1 MCGMTRK
8 SFLTEGSAPQ
18 VTVPHLRLWAW
29 THKPSVNSSV
39 GTLDVSSPSLWDF
52 ATNLP
57 CVIGF
62 VFPTPFSIFLPLEND
77 SFVVQL
83 SLQTVKACFALQ
95 HRWRDLEEV
104 VLMNPSLPSQAFQPE
119 EVGETG
125 NETSQQITSHIK
137 CCCC

>member
-18 VTVPHLRLWAW
+18 VTVPHSRLWAW

-77 SFVVQL
+77 SFVVKSANGKSMLCLTAQMERFGGGGPHEPI
-83 SLQTVKACFALQ
+83 SAFTG
-95 HRWRDLEEV
+95 
-104 VLMNPSLPSQAFQPE
+104 LPTRR
-119 EVGETG
+119 GG
-125 NETSQQITSHIK
+125 GDRK
-137 CCCC
+137 